1 MPSSK
6 SRVTEKGKPEVSK
19 TGNTWWGHAS
29 TVDEMLFRAAHRPV
43 FVAAFAPHFAL
54 RQHVPGVQHHLER
67 PAVRCQELRCLGVG
81 VRVSALIY
89 TRAGAKTY
97 KRNVHAKSRKR
108 SRVKNRDLTKKK
120 EDAPK
125 AGRKQDKGWEMSIM
139 GFDSR

>member
-19 TGNTWWGHAS
+19 TGNTWCGHAS

-43 FVAAFAPHFAL
+43 FVAAFAPQLRLATARARCTASFGTTRCTLPGAAL
-54 RQHVPGVQHHLER
+54 PWRGRPG
-67 PAVRCQELRCLGVG
+67 LGPD
-81 VRVSALIY
+81 IY
-89 TRAGAKTY
+89 TGRCKNLQKKCAREKQE
-97 KRNVHAKSRKR
+97 KIDNEKSKF
-108 SRVKNRDLTKKK
+108 DEK

>member
-6 SRVTEKGKPEVSK
+6 SRVTERGKPEVSK

-43 FVAAFAPHFAL
+43 FVAAFAPNFAL

-89 TRAGAKTY
+89 TRAGAKTH
-97 KRNVHAKSRKR
+97 KRNVREKQEKIDNEKSRF
-108 SRVKNRDLTKKK
+108 DEK